1 MERDLEDITKQFQAQ
16 TKEMEKEKADRDFL
30 EDKVEEL
37 EKEKKKLKRNIQ
49 SLETEVEESKKAVD
63 ENISP
68 SNDEEVSN
76 KMIMFC
82 MEILR
87 VYVIGN

>member
-1 MERDLEDITKQFQAQ
+1 
-16 TKEMEKEKADRDFL
+16 MEKEKADRDFL

-63 ENISP
+63 ENLPSP
-68 SNDEEVSN
+68 THDEEVS
-76 KMIMFC
+76 
-82 MEILR
+82 
-87 VYVIGN
+87 Y